1 MTQQDIEDFGIETWV
16 DTDNRL
22 FLSDPER
29 EGDAPLAFRLPV
41 KAEGKVFAVLV
52 FQYRLTVKGRRIF
65 QAEALLPADCQ
76 MPHPPALWLDVLGLR
91 QAETSRKSATNS
103 SAQ

>member
-16 DTDNRL
+16 DTHNRL

-29 EGDAPLAFRLPV
+29 DGDAPQAFRLPV
-41 KAEGKVFAVLV
+41 KTEGKVFAVLV

-76 MPHPPALWLDVLGLR
+76 MPHPPALWSDVLGLR